1 MNNSGLHDNLIWNG
15 FSFIHQEET
24 LPGWGYFMH
33 LTAGGKNCPPSL
45 SLPWTGYHF
54 TGCVRECSPK
64 KVSKLVF
71 SNWLKMSQ
79 YKIPKLQLLEFY
91 FKFPDS
97 SRTPCT
103 NLSQHLQGPSQAC
116 WPKQL
121 ACTCG
126 TVPTLE
132 GHSNK
137 KNEENK
143 EHGRALKQKG
153 QGRMRKNGWT
163 RKGRRMPRSTATAF
177 CTISVGFAYMNA
189 TLIDWFCCEIF

>member
-1 MNNSGLHDNLIWNG
+1 MSPFPESTMNWIPFYRVCEGILSQKG
-15 FSFIHQEET
+15 FKISF
-24 LPGWGYFMH
+24 LK
-33 LTAGGKNCPPSL
+33 LAKNV
-45 SLPWTGYHF
+45 T
-54 TGCVRECSPK
+54 VQNPK
-64 KVSKLVF
+64 F
-71 SNWLKMSQ
+71 
-79 YKIPKLQLLEFY
+79 QLLEFY

-103 NLSQHLQGPSQAC
+103 SLSQHLQGPSQAC

-143 EHGRALKQKG
+143 EHGRALKQRG

-163 RKGRRMPRSTATAF
+163 RKGRRRMPMSTATAF

-189 TLIDWFCCEIF
+189 TLID